1 MSIAEKLVTIA
12 ENEQKVYK
20 AGQQAEYDTFWDNY
34 QQNGNRTNYENAF
47 AGYGWNAETFKPKY
61 DIKPT
66 SAYMLFRYCNLGS
79 NFDLVEYLDNLGL
92 TLDFS
97 ICTNVQYAFYGA
109 NIKRIGVIDFR
120 NAEGSFATRAL
131 DSAYLETVDLLK
143 VGEKNTT
150 LDWFATARRLQNLT
164 IEGVIVANLNVK
176 ACPLTHNS
184 LMSII
189 NALKDFSTLTTV
201 TYHHGEYGNYS
212 ISENDFDPKGVEW
225 MVTDAVLNG
234 TTLICHGYNEDY
246 NSYDVTITVTDINIS
261 AEDVA
266 KIRTIQFNVA
276 SYNPETYEF
285 IVDVVIKVSGEPTQ
299 FKTLTLGNE
308 NLLKLTESEKK
319 KATDKGWILA

>member
-189 NALKDFSTLTTV
+189 NALKNFSGTETFANVEYVWTGNATSYSYDMVYNVIDIYDANDDFLSLQLETDELFEIPDGTGTTIPATLILEIHNFTYDGDVTKIKTAMISSDGTLTLT
-201 TYHHGEYGNYS
+201 
-212 ISENDFDPKGVEW
+212 FK
-225 MVTDAVLNG
+225 A
-234 TTLICHGYNEDY
+234 
-246 NSYDVTITVTDINIS
+246 
-261 AEDVA
+261 
-266 KIRTIQFNVA
+266 
-276 SYNPETYEF
+276 
-285 IVDVVIKVSGEPTQ
+285 EPT
-299 FKTLTLGNE
+299 KTLTLHADSKA
-308 NLLKLTESEKK
+308 KLTAAQIQSAE
-319 KATDKGWILA
+319 DKGWNVV